1 MKLLYA
7 IQGTGNGHLG
17 RAMEIAPFLVDMAEV
32 DFLIS
37 GTSRELDFPYPF
49 QYKYH
54 GLSFYFG
61 SRGGVDYLKSFG
73 NLKLFRLWEDIKTCP
88 VEQYDCIVNDFEP
101 VSAWA
106 AQRKKVPV
114 VAVSHQASFFSDKV
128 PLPKRRNKFFE
139 YGMKNWVAPAD
150 GYVGLHYKA
159 YDDHVLP
166 PIIRQELVGG
176 TITNLGH
183 ITVYLPSFADDTLI
197 KYFNQVPNSSWQV
210 FSKKTDKNYSEGNV
224 LVHRIDKAEYSKS
237 LLSCQG
243 LLTGGG
249 FQATSEALY
258 LGKKLMAIPM
268 FDQYEQKC
276 NAAALKE
283 LGVKIISGIDRNFNV
298 HAIEWLTTEAPT
310 SARYYE
316 PSTKDVAHKIVEI
329 ATELIKK

>member
-49 QYKYH
+49 KYKFH

-61 SRGGVDYLKSFG
+61 SRGGVDYLKSIG
-73 NLKLFRLWEDIKTCP
+73 DLKLLKLWKDIKTCP
-88 VEQYDCIVNDFEP
+88 VENYDCIVNDFEP
-101 VSAWA
+101 VSAWSA
-106 AQRKKVPV
+106 KRKKVPV
-114 VAVSHQASFFSDKV
+114 VAVSHQASFFSAKV
-128 PLPKRRNKFFE
+128 PLPRRRNKFFE
-139 YGMKNWVAPAD
+139 YGMKNWVAPAS

-166 PIIRQELVGG
+166 PIIRQELVKG
-176 TITNLGH
+176 TITDKGH
-183 ITVYLPSFADDTLI
+183 VTVYLPSYADETLI
-197 KYFNQVPNSSWQV
+197 KCFNQVPNTSWQV
-210 FSKKTDKNYSEGNV
+210 FSKKTQKNYTSGNV
-224 LVHRIDKAEYSKS
+224 TIHKIDKARYSES

-258 LGKKLMAIPM
+258 LGKKLLAIPM

-276 NAAALKE
+276 NAAALQDI
-283 LGVKIISGIDRNFNV
+283 GVKIISGIDRKF
-298 HAIEWLTTEAPT
+298 ADTTIRWLSSDSPTT
-310 SARYYE
+310 ARYYE
-316 PSTKDVAHKIVEI
+316 PNTKAVADKIIEI
-329 ATELIKK
+329 AKGLVNA